1 MELLSKLKAFR
12 QEAYSYLVR
21 AKDATFELMDA
32 IMLTRKADSLADL
45 SLCPV
50 FRRKWSSTYESVQDM
65 RPQRNKLMKLY
76 IEQIERETFGVEN
89 LPPKISP
96 EERILLAGDHTT
108 LLSKIGT
115 LSLLPLG
122 FQISKDSI

>member
-12 QEAYSYLVR
+12 QKAYSYLVR

-50 FRRKWSSTYESVQDM
+50 FRRKWSSAYESVQDM
-65 RPQRNKLMKLY
+65 RPQRNKLMNQLGTN
-76 IEQIERETFGVEN
+76 Q
-89 LPPKISP
+89 
-96 EERILLAGDHTT
+96 
-108 LLSKIGT
+108 SK
-115 LSLLPLG
+115 
-122 FQISKDSI
+122 QQN